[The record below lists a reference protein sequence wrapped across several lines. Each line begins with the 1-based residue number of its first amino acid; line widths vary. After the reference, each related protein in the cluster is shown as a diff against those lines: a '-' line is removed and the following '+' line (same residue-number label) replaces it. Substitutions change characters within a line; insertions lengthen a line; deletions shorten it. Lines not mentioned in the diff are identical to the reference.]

1 MMTADRTTD
10 RGKTGRLPRWI
21 AILLVSLAGL
31 LLEVGYTRIVSYKLL
46 YYYTYLVIGL
56 ALLGIGSGAV
66 FVAVYSPVRRWAT
79 DRIIAI
85 SAIAGAIVI
94 GVGYVIVAD
103 MRVNTVR
110 IWDYGSRQSFSNLF
124 ALLFIC
130 FILFAAFIAFGI
142 IVSVLLGRAGDNV
155 GRMYFADLAGAGLG
169 CLLAIPL
176 IVRFGPPRV
185 IMIAALVFA
194 VVGLLYAGGQKVL
207 LGIGAVTSVVLVVT
221 VASSSL
227 LTDVQSEDTKQ
238 HAPIS
243 EYSAWGPV
251 FRVDV
256 VKPPGSDG
264 SALLLLHDA
273 TFGSRIERFNGD
285 VNSLN
290 GEFDKDPRSIP
301 FSVLGTPPPHELI
314 IGSAGGHEILASLAY
329 HAPNIEA
336 VELNPVT
343 TSLLTNHFKHYTG
356 DLTHRPDVHLHQGD
370 GRSYLARSSTKYNLV
385 WFVAPDSYAAT
396 NAVSSGAF
404 VLSESYLYT
413 KQMIKTTLQH
423 LSDDGIMVV
432 QFGEL
437 NFAQSPGRTSRYVVT
452 ARAALEELGIKDP
465 NNHLLVAVQHTP
477 AGDQSTIVVKRTP
490 FTEAETARF
499 LGQVAA
505 MGPNNTPIAAPGR
518 AFNSG
523 IVGQLASGNDAQV
536 KSIVDNSSR
545 NITAISDDAPY
556 FWHFSRFR
564 DVVAHIG
571 QPLNPLNPE
580 DVIGERVLL
589 LLLAI
594 AALYAAVFLLAPFFF
609 VRKKWKALPAKATS
623 CVYFGAL
630 GLGFMFFE
638 ITMIQRLVQFLGY
651 PTYSLT
657 VTLASLLVSTGLGAL
672 ASKRFS
678 PRAGHTLTAL
688 LGVLAVLTV
697 FYEVVLPHLLTGAL
711 LSWSFALRVTF
722 AVIVLAPLGFC
733 LGMFMPIGLT
743 RVSQLTTH
751 GEEYVAWAWAVNGFF
766 SVIGSVL
773 TTILSMSLGFK
784 TVQVLALIVY
794 SIAVFAFTRLPSP
807 VVQTVELDEEPVG
820 AAVPAAT

>member
-1 MMTADRTTD
+1 MMTEDRE
-10 RGKTGRLPRWI
+10 TGRLPRWI

-85 SAIAGAIVI
+85 SSVAGAIVI
-94 GVGYVIVAD
+94 GVGYLVIAQ

-110 IWDYGSRQSFSNLF
+110 IWDYGSRQSYSNLF
-124 ALLFIC
+124 ALLFLC
-130 FILFAAFIAFGI
+130 FVLFAAFIAFGI
-142 IVSVLLGRAGDNV
+142 IVSVLLGRAGDGV

-194 VVGLLYAGGQKVL
+194 IVGLLYAGGQKVV
-207 LGIGAVTSVVLVVT
+207 LGVGVVTTAVLVIT
-221 VASSSL
+221 VASASVL
-227 LTDVQSEDTKQ
+227 PDVHSEDTKQ

-256 VKPPGSDG
+256 VNPPGGDG
-264 SALLLLHDA
+264 SAYLLLHDA
-273 TFGSRIERFNGD
+273 TFGSRIERWNGD
-285 VNSLN
+285 VNTLKP
-290 GEFDKDPRSIP
+290 EFDKDPRSIP

-329 HAPNIEA
+329 HAPDIEA

-343 TSLLTNHFKHYTG
+343 TSLLTNHFKQYTG
-356 DLTHRPDVHLHQGD
+356 DLVDRPDVHLHQGD

-437 NFAQSPGRTSRYVVT
+437 NFAASPNRTSRYVVT

-465 NNHLLVAVQHTP
+465 NNHLLVAAQHTP
-477 AGDQSTIVVKRTP
+477 AGDQSTIVVQRSPITQP
-490 FTEAETARF
+490 EVQRF
-499 LGQVAA
+499 LGQLTS
-505 MGPNNTPIAAPGR
+505 MGSNNTPIAAPGQT
-518 AFNSG
+518 FDSG
-523 IVGQLASGNDAQV
+523 IVGQLASGDDAQV
-536 KSIVDNSSR
+536 KSIVDHAPR

-564 DVVAHIG
+564 DVIAHIG
-571 QPLNPLNPE
+571 EPLNPLNPE

-594 AALYAAVFLLAPFFF
+594 ATLYAAIFLLAPFFF
-609 VRKKWKALPAKATS
+609 VRQKWKALPAKGTS

-672 ASKRFS
+672 ASQRFS
-678 PRAGHTLTAL
+678 ARPAQTLTTL
-688 LGVLAVLTV
+688 LLVLAGLTV
-697 FYEVVLPHLLTGAL
+697 FYEVALPRLMTGPL
-711 LSWSFALRVTF
+711 LSWAFAARVIF

-733 LGMFMPIGLT
+733 LGMFMPLGLT
-743 RVSQLTTH
+743 RVAQLTTH
-751 GEEYVAWAWAVNGFF
+751 GEEYVAWSWAVNGFF

-784 TVQVLALIVY
+784 TVQVLALIIY
-794 SIAVFAFTRLPSP
+794 AIAVFAFTRLPSP
-807 VVQTVELDEEPVG
+807 VVQPVVLPQPADLPAGVE
-820 AAVPAAT
+820 PATLQ